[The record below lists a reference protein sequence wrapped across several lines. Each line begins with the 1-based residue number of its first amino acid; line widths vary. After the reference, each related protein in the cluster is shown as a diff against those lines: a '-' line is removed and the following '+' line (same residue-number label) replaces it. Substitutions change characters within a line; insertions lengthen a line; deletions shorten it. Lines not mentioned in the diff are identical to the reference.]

1 MCIIPGNN
9 KLQEKSTAAETS
21 STENEELLLKLEEKT
36 EEIEKK
42 SSLIAKLEHDIKEL
56 LESKEKLQ
64 NECQITKEN
73 LKQDFD
79 DQIEC
84 LREAVEEKER
94 ELFRA
99 QEENVNTLRAELDR
113 ERDSV
118 TKLTEERNSL
128 QNDLNFAFDELKIIR
143 DHLQAKSSE
152 VLTLENKVNETNQA
166 MDRLKQ
172 ENEIVIEELQENI
185 SILKTEFG
193 KLVEENQSLKT
204 ISETYQVQL
213 QELKDHN
220 LVTETQ
226 KEMVMSNMDV
236 PSSEVIRNFKQSLP
250 RIDFLNRFFFI
261 LRSEHFSK
269 YQVMIYYMNGHY
281 DLNLTLPVLV
291 VQ

>member
-21 STENEELLLKLEEKT
+21 STESEELLLKLEKKT

-79 DQIEC
+79 NQIEC

-94 ELFRA
+94 ELFHA
-99 QEENVNTLRAELDR
+99 QDENVNTRRALLRK
-113 ERDSV
+113 RDSV
-118 TKLTEERNSL
+118 KKLTKERNSL
-128 QNDLNFAFDELKIIR
+128 QNDLNIASDELKIIK
-143 DHLQAKSSE
+143 DDLQAKSNK
-152 VLTLENKVNETNQA
+152 VLTLKNKINKTNQA
-166 MDRLKQ
+166 LNQLVQ
-172 ENEIVIEELQENI
+172 ENEISFKKLEEDI
-185 SILKTEFG
+185 SAIHTEYR
-193 KLVEENQSLKT
+193 KLFEENQSLKT
-204 ISETYQVQL
+204 ILETYQVQL

-236 PSSEVIRNFKQSLP
+236 PSSEVIHNFKRSL
-250 RIDFLNRFFFI
+250 LN
-261 LRSEHFSK
+261 
-269 YQVMIYYMNGHY
+269 
-281 DLNLTLPVLV
+281 
-291 VQ
+291 

>member
-21 STENEELLLKLEEKT
+21 STENEELLLKLEEKI

-99 QEENVNTLRAELDR
+99 QEENVNTLRAELER

-128 QNDLNFAFDELKIIR
+128 QNDLNFASDELKIIR
-143 DHLQAKSSE
+143 DDLQAKSSE

-172 ENEIVIEELQENI
+172 ENEIIVEELQENI

-236 PSSEVIRNFKQSLP
+236 PSSEVIHNFKQSLP
-250 RIDFLNRFFFI
+250 KIDFLNRFFLFYAPNI
-261 LRSEHFSK
+261 FQNTR
-269 YQVMIYYMNGHY
+269 
-281 DLNLTLPVLV
+281 
-291 VQ
+291 